1 MIKSCS
7 AQSSLEVIVLRPT
20 GASNVAV
27 KEVTQFPLLLDDMV
41 RKSIKFLYNNFHAY
55 FVLKKGLK
63 TVLVHPNWNYI
74 IE

>member
-1 MIKSCS
+1 M
-7 AQSSLEVIVLRPT
+7 LRPT

-41 RKSIKFLYNNFHAY
+41 RKYIKLVLYNNFHTY